1 MNSNYQASTN
11 HIAEKLSLTRE
22 LAVLKP
28 ELEHLRSQLTHQQQ
42 TLAEKLGLE
51 RQVSTLEVELANEK
65 KATMRALRKRESTDR
80 AEDELRNKLRDA
92 EKQLVAEKTQRE
104 RLEDQLAQEKETHQI
119 ALQEQG
125 TSRESTSD
133 LRKKLQD
140 AQRELREAHEDKERL
155 EEELQAEKRRVKK
168 ALSKAS
174 DDSAVAELQAQLE
187 EIQQKLSAEQKQKEK
202 IRKNAD
208 EAVAEAESR
217 ASAFEKKL
225 EKMKAKLQEA
235 QSQLQETQNEL
246 KQCQANLR
254 KAQKAKPSVADE
266 VAQKTA
272 GRQAVKKR
280 RVQESTGDELSQISI
295 DTPHAG
301 EKPKRIVAKKKT
313 KTTEPSV
320 LGEKSAFS
328 ITPFL
333 NRAKAANEEDAAE
346 SDDELENTFIGHTG
360 DSNTQAAI
368 VVPVPE
374 EDEDSAP
381 AAPAAEPEALQSS
394 TKARGRPKKALTD
407 APSAAKNNALPKAA
421 VKKAS
426 KSKPM
431 LENVAEEPEDSHDQD
446 PKATQKTQKVKSSA
460 AAAEETAET
469 SAAAAKGE
477 EPKKKKRKVLGTT
490 KTQTIF
496 DEDDVEDAP
505 AKPPA
510 KLKNKRLGAVQNAF
524 ADKKFSPLKR
534 ERRGVGASFLA

>member
-1 MNSNYQASTN
+1 MNNNYQDSTN

-28 ELEHLRSQLTHQQQ
+28 ELDHLRSQLTHQQQ

-80 AEDELRNKLRDA
+80 AEDELQNKLRDA
-92 EKQLVAEKTQRE
+92 EKQLAAERTQRE

-125 TSRESTSD
+125 TARESTAD

-140 AQRELREAHEDKERL
+140 AQRELQEAHEDKERL
-155 EEELQAEKRRVKK
+155 EEELQAEKRRAKK

-187 EIQQKLSAEQKQKEK
+187 EIQEKLLAEEKQKEK

-208 EAVAEAESR
+208 DAVAAAESR
-217 ASAFEKKL
+217 SSAYEKKL
-225 EKMKAKLQEA
+225 EKMKAKLQET
-235 QSQLQETQNEL
+235 QSEL
-246 KQCQANLR
+246 KQCQENLR
-254 KAQKAKPSVADE
+254 KAQKTRPSVADE

-301 EKPKRIVAKKKT
+301 EKPKRVAAKKKS
-313 KTTEPSV
+313 KATEPSL
-320 LGEKSAFS
+320 LGEKSTFS

-333 NRAKAANEEDAAE
+333 NRAKSANEDAAE
-346 SDDELENTFIGHTG
+346 SDDEELEDTFIGHTG
-360 DSNTQAAI
+360 DSTTSAAI
-368 VVPVPE
+368 VVPVDA
-374 EDEDSAP
+374 EDEVSAP
-381 AAPAAEPEALQSS
+381 AAPPAEPAEPQPHS
-394 TKARGRPKKALTD
+394 KARGRPKKALTD
-407 APSAAKNNALPKAA
+407 ASSATKNAPLPKAA

-426 KSKPM
+426 KSKPV
-431 LENVAEEPEDSHDQD
+431 LENVAEEPEDSQDQA
-446 PKATQKTQKVKSSA
+446 PQATQKTQKVKSGA
-460 AAAEETAET
+460 AATEETAEA
-469 SAAAAKGE
+469 SAPAAKGE
-477 EPKKKKRKVLGTT
+477 EPKKKKRKVLGAT
-490 KTQTIF
+490 KTQTLF
-496 DEDDVEDAP
+496 EEEDAEDAP
-505 AKPPA
+505 AKPPPGGA

-534 ERRGVGASFLA
+534 DRRGVGASFLA